1 MTRKNLA
8 TEEKPRSGP
17 EELRQA
23 LGTRQWTQH
32 KIAAELGVS
41 KATVSR
47 WLSGDRV
54 PDRAHMAALRKLLDI
69 SPEAWL

>member
-1 MTRKNLA
+1 MTRTK
-8 TEEKPRSGP
+8 TEEPSKRGP
-17 EELRQA
+17 DHLRQA
-23 LGTRQWTQH
+23 LETRQLTQH

-54 PDRAHMAALRKLLDI
+54 PDRQHMAALRKLLDI
-69 SPEAWL
+69 SPDVWV

>member
-1 MTRKNLA
+1 MTTKKA
-8 TEEKPRSGP
+8 PEKAARRGP
-17 EELRQA
+17 DELREA
-23 LGTRQWTQH
+23 LGTRNWTQH

-54 PDRAHMAALRKLLDI
+54 PDRTHMAALRKLLDI
-69 SPEAWL
+69 SPDVWV

>member
-1 MTRKNLA
+1 MTRK
-8 TEEKPRSGP
+8 KPEDSPKRGP
-17 EELRQA
+17 DELRVA
-23 LGTRQWTQH
+23 LGARQWTQH

-54 PDRAHMAALRKLLDI
+54 PDRVHMAALRKLLDI
-69 SPEAWL
+69 SPDAWV